1 MLSLPVLD
9 FRCAPFG
16 PRHLGLSLC
25 PSWQSGVL
33 HNLWGSVLF
42 FAVPLW
48 EAGAL
53 DFHHVLLGNKMSWA
67 TFGGSVFYVVLT
79 LLGCRRLELSS
90 RPSWKSNVLGN
101 LWCSMLYVA
110 LPLLGRRRL
119 GLSSRFSWRSR
130 VLGNLWGSG
139 GALGVLWGTL
149 GKHFGNHLAPGWRK
163 GITDTRY
170 VNPLAL
176 ALCSRLASAMDYGTC
191 PLLLVH
197 ALTQQLLNNPL
208 NKYLTIHFTIHLTI
222 RFV

>member
-1 MLSLPVLD
+1 MLSFPVLD
-9 FRCAPFG
+9 FHCAPFG

-101 LWCSMLYVA
+101 LWCSMLYVP
-110 LPLLGRRRL
+110 LPLLGHRRL
-119 GLSSRFSWRSR
+119 GLSSRLCWHSGKALVELS
-130 VLGNLWGSG
+130 GNSGELWESTLATILPRAG
-139 GALGVLWGTL
+139 GRGLLTL
-149 GKHFGNHLAPGWRK
+149 
-163 GITDTRY
+163 
-170 VNPLAL
+170 
-176 ALCSRLASAMDYGTC
+176 AM
-191 PLLLVH
+191 
-197 ALTQQLLNNPL
+197 
-208 NKYLTIHFTIHLTI
+208 
-222 RFV
+222 